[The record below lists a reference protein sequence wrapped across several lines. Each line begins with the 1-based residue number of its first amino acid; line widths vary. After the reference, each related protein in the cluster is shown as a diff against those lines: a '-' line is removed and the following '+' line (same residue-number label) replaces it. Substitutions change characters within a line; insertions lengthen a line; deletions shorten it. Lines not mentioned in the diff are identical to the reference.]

1 MSLPA
6 RTVWACGGVGF
17 WARACSAWPWLWQR
31 CHPRRQPGWPVAP
44 PSLQHVLDQ
53 AGSGSVDFN
62 PLLAS
67 VSCPIE
73 RGPVKEG
80 SDASRFSVSTTVTAT
95 SIAYLGSR
103 AKPSSYP
110 TNNRI
115 APYELKTW
123 QLRAYLTQYKVES
136 DGDLHLVLND
146 STGRHMVA
154 EIPYGSCVPASSRWT
169 SQIATARYAIT
180 HHYTVTTSWH
190 YVHRLVDVRGL
201 ALSTSCTARP
211 VPRATASSCTRSP
224 ASPSGRPATLVLW
237 SSH

>member
-1 MSLPA
+1 M
-6 RTVWACGGVGF
+6 
-17 WARACSAWPWLWQR
+17 RA
-31 CHPRRQPGWPVAP
+31 
-44 PSLQHVLDQ
+44 
-53 AGSGSVDFN
+53 
-62 PLLAS
+62 AS
-67 VSCPIE
+67 VSRPPSPRPRSPTWAAE
-73 RGPVKEG
+73 R
-80 SDASRFSVSTTVTAT
+80 S
-95 SIAYLGSR
+95 
-103 AKPSSYP
+103 PSSYP
-110 TNNRI
+110 TNNRS

-190 YVHRLVDVRGL
+190 YVHRLMDVRGL

-211 VPRATASSCTRSP
+211 VPRATASSCTPSP
-224 ASPSGRPATLVLW
+224 ASPSGRPATPVLR
-237 SSH
+237 SSHCSFRSPMMSMPPHTASKQAAPVRLSDVS